1 MLRLEL
7 RGKYDICFFF
17 RKSFWYR
24 FSHTG
29 PHGGSL
35 AVLDFCQAEL
45 ADAIEESQKKLEA
58 FADPQGAED
67 RESHRLNLCA
77 LSI

>member
-7 RGKYDICFFF
+7 RGKYDICFFLEN
-17 RKSFWYR
+17 R
-24 FSHTG
+24 FGIVSATG